1 MKRNRARCRKRGPM
15 PVPQITFGPRGP
27 LANISRVRAFFSDVE
42 YGDREI
48 EMYWTAQFRTVIASV
63 AHERLI
69 AKLRNQSEF
78 TQMAYFGGEN
88 RAGSAKEDGI
98 DGLETFGLPRA

>member
-1 MKRNRARCRKRGPM
+1 MKRKRARCRKRGPR
-15 PVPQITFGPRGP
+15 PVPQITFGPGCP
-27 LANISRVRAFFSDVE
+27 LANIARVRACFSDVE

-48 EMYWTAQFRTVIASV
+48 EMYWTAQLRTVVASV

-88 RAGSAKEDGI
+88 GAGSAKADGI
-98 DGLETFGLPRA
+98 GGLETFGLPRA